1 MRRKDAAFP
10 GVYQERQASPLDKRN
25 VCIHCMS
32 KKAQQSDACPRCH
45 KKNERYTPSS
55 HHLPPLTLLNNGKYL
70 LGRVISEGTSS
81 ITYLAM
87 DTNLR
92 MPVAVKELF
101 LNDICH
107 RNSGN
112 SVSVPTSAMQLFAE
126 SKNRFLMEARLL
138 AMFNDADLEGVIS
151 VKAHFEENNTAYVV
165 TEHLSG
171 ITVKEYV
178 QQNGAFNMVNATN
191 IIQTVGVTLAHM
203 HRMGYIHTAV
213 GPDSIILVG
222 ENKVKL
228 TNFGSVRKI
237 GEPIS
242 DNSISFVRDYAPPEQ
257 YANNSKIGP
266 WTDIYALAATMRFC
280 LTAAAP
286 PNYSERQAGTALASL
301 SSFGV
306 KLKPKQEAAL
316 NAALDLN
323 YEKRPALVEDFLK
336 VFRKRSNMA
345 LKIAAIAAMCILV
358 TAIVVVKFVPAV
370 NPGGTAISAKYSV
383 GDAVPFT
390 LGTYIVENYADSSY
404 IMGID
409 SGFGDNGAHL
419 VLKKYEE
426 ANRNRLMVTNEV
438 EGDGFY
444 TLQIAHTSS
453 FLQTNGTAEAGAPII
468 QHTQL
473 LESGAEK
480 WYFVYCGTE
489 EGKDYFIMKNAAGL
503 VIAPKGGRM
512 EGGNDLVLT
521 ELNMDDPSQMWHL
534 RWNPKDSS
542 ESNVIVHQEGDIM
555 GSLVGT
561 YSMISSFDGIT
572 TCSVSSDKSLTEPQL
587 IIWENVSGVSQQF
600 RLEKA
605 GEYRYRI
612 YPVMQDGGIDKCLEY
627 NESDGRIVVRSVSD
641 NVNQLFRI
649 RYAGYNTYLV
659 QAYNENVIGYE
670 LKGNNPK
677 NGQLIVAR
685 PYEDFVN
692 RTQCTWLL
700 NVVD

>member
-10 GVYQERQASPLDKRN
+10 GVSQERQTSPLDIRN

-32 KKAQQSDACPRCH
+32 EKAQQSDACPRCH
-45 KKNERYTPSS
+45 KKNEHYTPSS

-138 AMFNDADLEGVIS
+138 AMFNDADLDGVVS

-178 QQNGAFNMVNATN
+178 QQNGAFNMVNAAN
-191 IIQTVGVTLAHM
+191 IIQTVGATLAHM

-228 TNFGSVRKI
+228 TNFGSVRKSD
-237 GEPIS
+237 EPIS

-323 YEKRPALVEDFLK
+323 YEKRPASVEEFIK
-336 VFRKRSNMA
+336 VFRKKSNMA
-345 LKIAAIAAMCILV
+345 LKIAAIAIACILI
-358 TAIVVVKFVPAV
+358 TAITVIKFVPAP
-370 NPGGTAISAKYSV
+370 NPGGTEISAKYSI
-383 GDAVPFT
+383 GDSVPVT
-390 LGTYIVENYADSSY
+390 LGTYIVENYADASY

-426 ANRNRLMVTNEV
+426 ANRNRVMVTNGV

-453 FLQTNGTAEAGAPII
+453 FLQTNGTVDLGAPII

-473 LESGAEK
+473 LESGGEK

-489 EGKDYFIMKNAAGL
+489 EGKDYFILKNAAGL
-503 VIAPKGGRM
+503 VIAPKSGRM
-512 EGGNDLVLT
+512 ESGNDLVLT
-521 ELNMDDPSQMWHL
+521 ELNMEDPSQMWHL

-542 ESNVIVHQEGDIM
+542 EANVIVHQEGDIM
-555 GSLVGT
+555 GSLAGT
-561 YSMISSFDGIT
+561 YSMVSSFDGIM

-670 LKGNNPK
+670 LDGNNPK